1 MMNSLNRTQTTAAN
15 LFQFKPS
22 SLSNGSLGLGL
33 NALPLETLKFDFS
46 LLSCRLNI

>member
-22 SLSNGSLGLGL
+22 SLSNGSLGL